1 MHIVFLKNLV
11 EVSFPQPK
19 NDWDNFG
26 KNFQTMSISYMLLY
40 SQAKKERCRFAIFF
54 FNERMRENKRGKQNK
69 IIL

>member
-19 NDWDNFG
+19 NDWGNFG

-40 SQAKKERCRFAIFF
+40 SQAQKERCRFAIFF
-54 FNERMRENKRGKQNK
+54 FF
-69 IIL
+69 